1 MKGQVSHLMLNVN
14 RYDEA
19 KRFYGWLLPKL
30 GYPNQTDY
38 ADDAPK
44 RGSGWY
50 NDAGSVWVQEA
61 EPRFREDQFHR
72 HRVGLCEIAFAA
84 DSRREVD
91 ELAVE
96 IDGHGGR
103 VTDAPRQYD
112 YMPGYYAVF
121 FSDPDGLKLEVVHV
135 P

>member
-1 MKGQVSHLMLNVN
+1 MNGRIHHLMLNVN

-19 KRFYGWLLPKL
+19 KRFYDWLLPRL
-30 GYPNQTDY
+30 GYPNQTAY

-61 EPRFREDQFHR
+61 ESRFRADQFHR
-72 HRVGLCEIAFAA
+72 HRVGLCEIAFTV
-84 DSRREVD
+84 DSRRQVD
-91 ELAVE
+91 ELAAE
-96 IDGHGGR
+96 IERQGGR

-112 YMPGYYAVF
+112 YVPGYYAVF
-121 FSDPDGLKLEVVHV
+121 FTDPDGLKLEVVHL